1 MRPLRI
7 KTKVLIDE
15 YMTESLLKIE
25 QEKKLYNLIFLIIE
39 IKKLIRKYY
48 FIIYTKYMF
57 KIKLQFITIIKIKKE
72 KIKTTVP

>member
-1 MRPLRI
+1 MRPLRN

-39 IKKLIRKYY
+39 IKK
-48 FIIYTKYMF
+48 
-57 KIKLQFITIIKIKKE
+57 
-72 KIKTTVP
+72 

>member
-25 QEKKLYNLIFLIIE
+25 QEKKLYYLIFLIKE
-39 IKKLIRKYY
+39 KKIIRKYY

-57 KIKLQFITIIKIKKE
+57 KIKLQFITIIKI
-72 KIKTTVP
+72 

>member
-25 QEKKLYNLIFLIIE
+25 QEKKLYYLIFLIIE
-39 IKKLIRKYY
+39 KKIIRKYY

-57 KIKLQFITIIKIKKE
+57 KIKLQFITIIKI
-72 KIKTTVP
+72 

>member
-48 FIIYTKYMF
+48 LIIYTKYMF
-57 KIKLQFITIIKIKKE
+57 KIILQFITIIKI
-72 KIKTTVP
+72 